1 MTNSF
6 VYNMEGEKTMANDY
20 HNLTD
25 HFKKKEFACQCRC
38 GTGEISMELVEKL
51 ELARIEYGRSMKI
64 NSGIR
69 CRVHNRSI
77 GSKDTSSHIKG
88 LAADVACTSMEE
100 RHNLLEIFL
109 KHFKRVGIHK
119 VFIHVDVDNQKTN
132 GVFVY

>member
-1 MTNSF
+1 M
-6 VYNMEGEKTMANDY
+6 
-20 HNLTD
+20 NLTK
-25 HFKKKEFACQCRC
+25 HFKKKEFDCQCRC

-51 ELARIEYGRSMKI
+51 EQVRIEYDKPMKI

-77 GSKDTSSHIKG
+77 GSKVTSSHIKG
-88 LAADVACTSMEE
+88 LAADISCQSMEE
-100 RHNLLEIFL
+100 RHQLLRIFL
-109 KHFKRVGIHK
+109 KYFKRVGIHK